1 MSDDDAAP
9 DGPAMPLADWRRPSQ
24 EQRIDAVPAHL
35 REWLAATA
43 ERVAATFTLAAPL
56 ALGPRRHG
64 PAPAPHRPA
73 VACSRP

>member
-35 REWLAATA
+35 RERLAATA
-43 ERVAATFTLAAPL
+43 ERVAE
-56 ALGPRRHG
+56 GRV
-64 PAPAPHRPA
+64 PA
-73 VACSRP
+73 VDEGGA